1 MVKRLIFKM
10 LVMMAIFAG
19 IGVYVASIKG
29 IDVRKALSVAISNTH
44 LPDMSLPPDAISLP
58 GQKTLVY
65 KWKDASGVWNFSVEK
80 PDGLAPE
87 VIELAPDRNVV
98 QAVVLPEPTGVDNKE
113 ESGSNGGAEFM
124 KDNQKVLFPY
134 SPGEVRQLIED
145 AKGVQKQVDDR
156 YKRLEETVER

>member
-1 MVKRLIFKM
+1 MYKRQ
-10 LVMMAIFAG
+10 
-19 IGVYVASIKG
+19 SING

-44 LPDMSLPPDAISLP
+44 LPDISLPNNLLPDAIPMP
-58 GQKTLVY
+58 GKKTLVY
-65 KWKDASGVWNFSVEK
+65 KWKDAAGVWNFSIEK
-80 PDGLAPE
+80 PDGFATE

-98 QAVVLPEPTGVDNKE
+98 QAVVLPQPAETDSKE
-113 ESGSNGGAEFM
+113 ESGSNGGAGFM

-134 SPGEVRQLIED
+134 SPGQVRQLIED